1 MQELPHNQPNMPAK
15 YSHVEGAVKQA
26 EASGRINRR
35 RKEQAGFTPG
45 RSTTEQIQSYDTV
58 WEVPS
63 TSTNLYHVFKG
74 LL

>member
-1 MQELPHNQPNMPAK
+1 MQALPHNQPNMPAK

-58 WEVPS
+58 
-63 TSTNLYHVFKG
+63 
-74 LL
+74 